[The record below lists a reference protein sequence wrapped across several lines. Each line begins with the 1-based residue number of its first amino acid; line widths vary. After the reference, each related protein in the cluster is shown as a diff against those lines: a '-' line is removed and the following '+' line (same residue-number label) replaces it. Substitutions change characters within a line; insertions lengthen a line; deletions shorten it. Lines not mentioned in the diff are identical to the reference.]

1 MKTVP
6 NQKVVITADSPISGQ
21 FAKVEMTSFRQAC
34 SLFKKKATP
43 ILFVELTGNVEG
55 WQTALSSSFFTQ
67 TYKISRDAYNAAVQE
82 LIELKFLIQMGESN
96 TYKMYRTPQD
106 GALQE
111 IPATKRMKSLQEIPT
126 TTLQEIP
133 TRALQEIP
141 TTSCRKSLQE
151 IDKHIPNKKE
161 IDKKPIEDI
170 HPSEFLEEEA
180 KTFKGGI
187 DSVMQLLRKGKTE
200 EWIFAAMTLF
210 EKKKKKKSEGMG
222 LLFLPSFQVEVDKVL
237 QEREENKAHSRIIN
251 AAIYDES
258 LNSGPART
266 IIIKK
271 SEPRKPDEIDMNTL
285 FTKEEWDRVE
295 GPLNKF

>member
-6 NQKVVITADSPISGQ
+6 NQKVVITADSPIPGQ

-43 ILFVELTGNVEG
+43 ILFIELTGNVEG
-55 WQTALSSSFFTQ
+55 WQTALSSSFFTKA
-67 TYKISRDAYNAAVQE
+67 YKISRDSYNAAVQE
-82 LIELKFLIQMGESN
+82 LIELKFLIQVGNSN

-106 GALQE
+106 SGDA
-111 IPATKRMKSLQEIPT
+111 LQEIPT

-133 TRALQEIP
+133 TTTLQEIPTTTLQEIP
-141 TTSCRKSLQE
+141 TTSCRKFLQE

-170 HPSEFLEEEA
+170 HPSELLEEEA

-222 LLFLPSFQVEVDKVL
+222 LLFLPSFQDEVDKAL

-251 AAIYDES
+251 AALYDEN
-258 LNSGPART
+258 LNSQPART
-266 IIIKK
+266 IIVKS
-271 SEPRKPDEIDMNTL
+271 SEPRKSDEIDMNNL
-285 FTKEEWDRVE
+285 FTEEEWNRVE
-295 GPLNKF
+295 GP